1 MKNKLNTITAQFIID
16 QMIRNLKFE
25 LEILKNFGDDLNF
38 PPFSNESIVQN
49 RIEEYKELAELNPAA
64 ADLHELKKELR
75 ISSEIIGAYLT
86 ELNNKF

>member
-16 QMIRNLKFE
+16 QLIRNLKFE
-25 LEILKNFGDDLNF
+25 LEILKNFGDLLASA
-38 PPFSNESIVQN
+38 PFSNESIVQN
-49 RIEEYKELAELNPAA
+49 RIEEYRELTELDPAT

-75 ISSEIIGAYLT
+75 ISSEIIEAYLT